1 MVGAEQKRFSQMIL
15 VADTNIV
22 FSILLKKDSKEWE
35 IFLRDDI
42 EVFIPKFL
50 MVELFRHKE
59 KIIRLSGLEEKE
71 IPELLYLLLRYSS
84 VFDEEDIAD
93 DIKKQAFTLVSDID
107 QKDTVFV
114 ASAMALKAKLW
125 SGDKKL
131 INGLKSKG
139 IDIAVQ
145 TKDIYLK

>member
-15 VADTNIV
+15 VADTNII

-71 IPELLYLLLRYSS
+71 ILELLYLVLRYSS

-93 DIKKQAFTLVSDID
+93 DIKKRAFTLVSDID

-114 ASAMALKAKLW
+114 ASAMSLKAKLW

-131 INGLKSKG
+131 ISGLKSKG

>member
-15 VADTNIV
+15 VADTNII

-71 IPELLYLLLRYSS
+71 IPELLYLVLRYSS

-107 QKDTVFV
+107 
-114 ASAMALKAKLW
+114 
-125 SGDKKL
+125 
-131 INGLKSKG
+131 
-139 IDIAVQ
+139 
-145 TKDIYLK
+145 